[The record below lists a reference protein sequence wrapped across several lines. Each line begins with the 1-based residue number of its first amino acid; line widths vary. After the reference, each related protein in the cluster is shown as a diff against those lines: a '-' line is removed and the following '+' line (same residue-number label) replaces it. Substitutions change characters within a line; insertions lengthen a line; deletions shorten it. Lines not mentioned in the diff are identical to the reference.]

1 MPGVTLIGMN
11 QVFAA
16 LDMRLAEIEAQTDEA
31 INEAGDACEQEA
43 KKRARVS
50 KNPPPGHTHMRDLIE
65 HTHAH
70 LSSEVES
77 PADYSIFNEF
87 GTVKMS
93 AQPFMRPGHRVG
105 SKLLLQRLRSI

>member
-1 MPGVTLIGMN
+1 MAGITLIGVN
-11 QVFAA
+11 QLFAD
-16 LDMRLAEIEAQTDEA
+16 LDARAKDIEQKTDEA
-31 INEAGDACEQEA
+31 INLAGETCETEA

-50 KNPPPGHTHMRDLIE
+50 KNPPPGHTHMRDRIK

-77 PADYSIFNEF
+77 PADYSGFNEF

-93 AQPFMRPGHRVG
+93 AQPFMRPGFRVS
-105 SKLLLQRLRSI
+105 SKKLQQALRSI